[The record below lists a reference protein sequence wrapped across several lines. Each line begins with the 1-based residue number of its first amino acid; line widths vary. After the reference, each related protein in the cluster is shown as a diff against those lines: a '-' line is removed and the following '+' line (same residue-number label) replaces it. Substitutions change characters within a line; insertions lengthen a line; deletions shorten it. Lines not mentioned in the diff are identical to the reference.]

1 MRLVT
6 AATGAVACLAA
17 VHAAPALTAR
27 GPLRRAVPGLS
38 GVGRPGGIALTFD
51 DGPDPRGTPAVLD
64 ALAALGWQATFFVL
78 GSQVERHPE
87 LARRIAA
94 EGHELALH
102 GYTHVNHLIRTP
114 FDVRRDLERAHLV
127 LVDAIGERPRWYRP
141 PYGVLS
147 AGTLATTRRLGLEP
161 VLWTAWGQD
170 WRRTDAHRVTKTVLR
185 DLREGGCVLL
195 HDSDVTSTPGSWRA
209 TAGSLP
215 MLAAALAARGWAVRR
230 LDEHVDPHSVA
241 A

>member
-1 MRLVT
+1 VRLVT
-6 AATGAVACLAA
+6 AVSGVAAALAA
-17 VHAAPALTAR
+17 VHATPALTAR
-27 GPLRRAVPGLS
+27 GPLRHLVPGLS
-38 GVGRPGGIALTFD
+38 GAGRPGGVALTFD

-64 ALAALGWQATFFVL
+64 ILAGLGWRATFFVL
-78 GSQVERHPE
+78 GSQVERHPG

-102 GYTHVNHLIRTP
+102 GYTHINHLIRSP
-114 FDVRRDLERAHLV
+114 ADVRRDLERAHLV
-127 LVDAIGERPRWYRP
+127 LVDATGVQPRWYRP

-147 AGTLATTRRLGLEP
+147 AGTLATTRRLGLQP

-170 WRRTDAHRVTKTVLR
+170 WRRTDGQRVAKTVLR
-185 DLREGGCVLL
+185 DLADGGCVLL

-215 MLAAALAARGWAVRR
+215 LLAAALTARGWAVRR
-230 LDEHVDPHSVA
+230 LGEHVDPLASVA
-241 A
+241 